1 MSTNYADLRKDYIKA
16 SLDVSDTLPDPIEQ
30 FKKWFKEAQEAQV
43 MEPNAMTLSTVT
55 AEGRPDARIVL
66 IKEVNNSLGFTFYTN
81 YQSRKGKEL
90 EKHPYAA
97 LTFYW
102 PELERQIRIEGS
114 VEKVDPGLSEKY
126 FHSRPRGSQ
135 IGAWTSPQSQEI
147 PNRGILETRQRDYE
161 ERFEGKEV
169 PLPQNWGGYAVKP
182 NRIEFWQGRASRLHD
197 RIVYE
202 KGPGGWERKRL
213 AP

>member
-30 FKKWFKEAQEAQV
+30 FQKWFKEAQEAQV
-43 MEPNAMTLSTVT
+43 MEPNAMTLSTIT

-66 IKEVNNSLGFTFYTN
+66 IKEVNNSQGFTFYTN

-114 VEKVDPGLSEKY
+114 VEKVDPGVSEKY
-126 FHSRPRGSQ
+126 FRSRPRGSQ

-169 PLPQNWGGYAVKP
+169 PLPENWGGYAVKP
-182 NRIEFWQGRASRLHD
+182 SRIEFWQGRASRLHD

-202 KGPGGWERKRL
+202 KKAGGWERKRL